1 MITVVGNLK
10 GGTGK
15 STVALNLG
23 LWLVTHRRGVELCDL
38 DPQGTLSDT
47 AEVRAEEGF
56 EPEIT
61 VLRRLPAKPHGEIL
75 VDVGLSDQKAMNQA
89 LKKATRVLIPVAPS
103 QADIWSTQRF
113 LEMIE
118 DLHKGRDDVDVM
130 AFINRADTHPGAR
143 ENAEAAEA
151 LKQMEGLKVLKPR
164 LAQRVAFRR
173 SFSEGLGVFEMEPR
187 GKAAKE
193 LEALARAVFGGRA
206 KKKK

>member
-38 DPQGTLSDT
+38 DPQETLSDT

-56 EPEIT
+56 TPEVT

-89 LKKATRVLIPVAPS
+89 LKRASRVLIPVAPS
-103 QADIWSTQRF
+103 QADVWSTQRF
-113 LEMIE
+113 IEMIE
-118 DLHKGRDDVDVM
+118 DLHKGRKDVEVM

-143 ENAEAAEA
+143 ENNEAVQA
-151 LKQMEGLKVLKPR
+151 LKQIEGLKILKPR

-173 SFSEGLGVFEMEPR
+173 SFSEGLAVFEMEPR

-206 KKKK
+206 RRKA